1 MSFHPRHLARILCAL
16 IVTLAVASSASA
28 AFKWPAINHA
38 ELAETT
44 PKVDPDSGAE
54 ILLHE
59 TCLAGYNGDSAYLEI
74 FVRIKVYNDRGVSAN
89 ALIEIPFSRKTKIK
103 EIVARTILPD
113 GTILPL
119 APKDFFDREI
129 IKAGSLR
136 ENLKS
141 FAPPGLRPGAIIEYR
156 YEVKQSEHTYPFIFE
171 FQNKQPT
178 CVSTFGFNNVDRNA
192 YAMSPQ
198 QLNCP
203 GIKFTH
209 DSQYRFYT
217 LEKIPAAKDEP
228 FQPPL
233 INRVPVLIFLS
244 RYNHERWAHETNEA
258 LLLDTGRQT
267 KPSRLVTST
276 LASLVA
282 PADTPEQKLR
292 KIYDYARTKILN
304 HSLETTR
311 LSDAQWAHENKN
323 ATDTLKAGHGTED
336 DINDVFA
343 ALARAAGFEITPVL
357 CSDREFY
364 FLGFDR
370 AQNRIPRTPYVFTHR
385 VIAVL
390 DKEKKYR
397 FFDPGSAYLPY
408 EELAWKN
415 SETTL
420 FVARKDQPEFLFFY
434 APPPTASVR
443 KRVAVLNL
451 DKEGTLQGTVKI
463 EYTGL
468 WQTGAKFELDDAGQ
482 QARDLFVKNEIAPH
496 IEHAEITDIKV
507 TNADRPDLP
516 LTLSCDLRIPH
527 YAELT
532 GTRLFFQPLVFL
544 KNSTPVFP
552 EATRRHS
559 IHFPYPCAEDD
570 LLTILLPA
578 DYQIESGSSP
588 GRTDFEKMGHY
599 LGAIILQ
606 PKNRTLT
613 LRRGF
618 IRPVVNI
625 PVKEYPQ
632 LKAMFDEVHTRDT
645 HVLTLKRTEPAK

>member
-1 MSFHPRHLARILCAL
+1 MPSLLRRLHRIPCAL
-16 IVTLAVASSASA
+16 ILTIAFASTASA
-28 AFKWPAINHA
+28 APEWPILLPAA
-38 ELAETT
+38 LTETT
-44 PKVDPDSGAE
+44 PQVDPDAGAE
-54 ILLHE
+54 ILLQE
-59 TCLAGYNGDSAYLEI
+59 TTLTSYTGTVAHFEI

-89 ALIEIPFSRKTKIK
+89 ALIDIPFSRHYRIK
-103 EIVARTILPD
+103 EIAARTILPD

-119 APKDFFDREI
+119 AAKDFFDREI

-136 ENLKS
+136 QNLKS

-156 YEVKQSEHTYPFIFE
+156 YEVKQSGDVYPLIIE
-171 FQNKQPT
+171 FQNSQPT
-178 CVSTFGFNNVDRNA
+178 RHSIFRFNESDHRD
-192 YAMSPQ
+192 YGMSPQ
-198 QLNCP
+198 YLNCDDLDTVLKKDFATY
-203 GIKFTH
+203 ILK
-209 DSQYRFYT
+209 
-217 LEKIPAAKDEP
+217 KIPAAKDEP

-244 RYNHERWAHETNEA
+244 RYNHSRWAHETNEA
-258 LLLDTGRQT
+258 LLKDTEHQT
-267 KPSRLVTST
+267 KPTRLVTST

-311 LSDAQWAHENKN
+311 LTDSQWAHENKN
-323 ATDTLKAGHGTED
+323 ATATLKAGHGTDD

-397 FFDPGSAYLPY
+397 FFDPGSAYLPF

-420 FVARKDQPEFLFFY
+420 FVARKGQPEFLFFY

-482 QARDLFVKNEIAPH
+482 QARDLFVKNEIAPY
-496 IEHAEITDIKV
+496 IEHAEITDIRV

-516 LTLSCDLRIPH
+516 LALSCDLRIPH

-645 HVLTLKRTEPAK
+645 HVLTLKRTESK